1 MTELR
6 LEIRVQAPAAEIWH
20 LWSDFA
26 NAPQWDTDVR
36 HCTLD
41 GPFAAG
47 TRGLCTLKNGLKM
60 PLRLED
66 VKPTYSY
73 TNSARLLGMDLNFSH
88 HLRRIGAR
96 ETHVIHTVRLAG
108 RFSFLYRGLM
118 LGLLR
123 GAMSKALRNLRT
135 LAEQRATLAQQPPL
149 PSLPPAPLALTPSQ
163 AN

>member
-20 LWSDFA
+20 LWSDVA

-41 GPFAAG
+41 GPFVTG

-60 PLRLED
+60 PLLLED

-73 TNSARLLGMDLNFSH
+73 TNSARLLWMDLNFSH

-96 ETHVIHTVRLAG
+96 ETHVIHSVRLAG
-108 RFSFLYRGLM
+108 RFSFLYRRLM

-135 LAEQRATLAQQPPL
+135 LAEQRAAQPL
-149 PSLPPAPLALTPSQ
+149 PPTLPSRTPAPLAFPPAE